1 MKLIVLLIVII
12 VLYTS
17 LHYTEIMTEGF
28 EDTDCTAL
36 KDCASC
42 ADAAGCSWCPK
53 KSTCVY
59 NKKIKGTDECNLS
72 NVISASEQCKV
83 QPKLAPLEDS
93 KYDGSIKNISIYD
106 TPLYKN
112 NVNSYLGPPIFTTED
127 KNYSNEDVVS
137 NINKMREDIRN
148 LKVELPG
155 IVQASIANIQ
165 KIPVYG
171 FEEMNPLRQSLN
183 SI

>member
-1 MKLIVLLIVII
+1 MKLIVLLIIII

-17 LHYTEIMTEGF
+17 LHYTQITEGF
-28 EDTDCTAL
+28 EDIDCTIF
-36 KDCASC
+36 KDCEAC
-42 ADAAGCSWCPK
+42 AGVAGCSWCPK

-59 NKKIKGTDECNLS
+59 DKKIKGTDECNLS

-83 QPKLAPLEDS
+83 QRTLAPLADS

-106 TPLYKN
+106 TPIYKN

-137 NINKMREDIRN
+137 NINKMRADIRN

-155 IVQASIANIQ
+155 IVQAAIANIQ
-165 KIPVYG
+165 KIPVRA
-171 FEEMNPLRQSLN
+171 FEEVNPLRQSLN